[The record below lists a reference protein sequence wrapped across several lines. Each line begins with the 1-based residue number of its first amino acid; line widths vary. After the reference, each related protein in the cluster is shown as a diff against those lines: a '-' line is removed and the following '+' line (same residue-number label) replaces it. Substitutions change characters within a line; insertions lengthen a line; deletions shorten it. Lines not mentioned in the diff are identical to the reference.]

1 MNHYHEEEILGKA
14 YDSRLA
20 RRLLKYLRP
29 YRPVVAISILL
40 LIIVSGL
47 RLVGP
52 YLTLVAIDQYI
63 MTGNSAGLTP
73 IALLFLL
80 VLLLQ
85 FGVGFVQTYLMN
97 WTGQKIMYDLRM
109 EIFTHVQK
117 LHMGF
122 FDRNPV
128 GRLITRITNDV
139 EVLNEL
145 FTAGVVSIFGDIFTL
160 GGIVLVMLWLN
171 WKLALVCF
179 SVVPLLFVVTM
190 IFKIKVRG
198 SYRWVRR
205 SVAKINAFLQE
216 NITGMSVVQIFVQE
230 KRKLHQFDERN
241 SEYLKANLQSLS
253 YYAVFFP
260 VVNMLGVVA
269 IALIL
274 WYGGNQVLGE
284 TLTLG
289 ALVAFIQ
296 YSERFYKPISDLS
309 EKFTILQGAMASSE
323 RIFTLLD
330 TQPEIVP
337 PSQPLRPAKIEGR
350 VEFKNVSFAYNE
362 DTRVLKDIDLRVTPG
377 EKVAIVGATGAGK
390 STLINLLC
398 RFYDVQE
405 GEILMDGVRIQD
417 LDLGLL
423 RQSIAVVLQDV
434 FLFRGSIEENISL
447 WGRPLAQQEV
457 ERAARQVH
465 AHEFIQA
472 LAGGYTTPVAERGA
486 GLSVGQKQLLAF
498 ARALAHDPQLLVL
511 DEATSSIDT
520 ETELLIQ
527 DALDQLMKDRTCLI
541 IAHRLSTIQNC
552 DRIIVLHKGEIR
564 EEGSHF
570 DLLKK
575 RGIYYKLY
583 QLQYKNQLGP
593 LTAVSGQ
600 RKFKIP
606 NPRFQTNSKFKT

>member
-1 MNHYHEEEILGKA
+1 MNSYHEEEILGKA

-20 RRLLKYLRP
+20 RRLMKYLRP

-40 LIIVSGL
+40 LIILSGL

-52 YLTLVAIDQYI
+52 YLTLVAIDRHI
-63 MTGNSAGLTP
+63 MTGDSAGLTP

-80 VLLLQ
+80 VLLFQ

-109 EIFTHVQK
+109 EIFTHIQR
-117 LHMGF
+117 LHIGF

-139 EVLNEL
+139 DVLNEL

-160 GGIVLVMLWLN
+160 AGIVLVMLWLD
-171 WKLALVCF
+171 WRLALVCF
-179 SVVPLLFVVTM
+179 SVVPLLFLVTM

-241 SEYLKANLQSLS
+241 SEYLKANLLSIS
-253 YYAVFFP
+253 YYAVFYP

-309 EKFTILQGAMASSE
+309 EKVNILQSAMASSE

-330 TQPEIVP
+330 TQPKIVP
-337 PSQPLRPAKIEGR
+337 PSQPLRPAKIEGGI
-350 VEFKNVSFAYNE
+350 EFKKVSFAYNK
-362 DTRVLKDIDLRVTPG
+362 DTPVLKNIDLRVTPG

-398 RFYDVQE
+398 RFYEVQE
-405 GEILMDGVRIQD
+405 GEILLDGVPIQD
-417 LDLGLL
+417 LDLGFL
-423 RQSIAVVLQDV
+423 RQSISVVLQDT
-434 FLFRGSIEENISL
+434 FLFRGTIGENISL
-447 WGRPLAQQEV
+447 WGRPLRQQEV

-511 DEATSSIDT
+511 DEATSSVDT

-583 QLQYKNQLGP
+583 QLQYKNQVGP
-593 LTAVSGQ
+593 LTAVSGNS
-600 RKFKIP
+600 KFQIPNSKQIP
-606 NPRFQTNSKFKT
+606 NPKS

>member
-14 YDSRLA
+14 YDRRLA
-20 RRLLKYLRP
+20 RRLIKYLYP
-29 YRPVVAISILL
+29 YRRVVAVSIFLL
-40 LIIVSGL
+40 VILSGL

-52 YLTLVAIDQYI
+52 YLTLIAIDQYI
-63 MTGNSAGLTP
+63 MTGDPDGLAP
-73 IALLFLL
+73 IALLFLV
-80 VLLLQ
+80 VLLFQ
-85 FGVGFVQTYLMN
+85 FGVSFAQTYLMN

-109 EIFTHVQK
+109 EIFAHIQK
-117 LHMGF
+117 LHMAF

-128 GRLITRITNDV
+128 GRLITRMTTDV
-139 EVLNEL
+139 DVLNEL

-160 GGIVLVMLWLN
+160 SGIVVVMLWLD
-171 WKLALVCF
+171 WRLALVCF
-179 SVVPLLFVVTM
+179 SVVPLLFIAALV
-190 IFKIKVRG
+190 FKIKVRG

-205 SVAKINAFLQE
+205 SVARINAFLQE

-230 KRKLHQFDERN
+230 ERKFQQFDERN
-241 SEYLKANLQSLS
+241 SEYLQATLLS
-253 YYAVFFP
+253 IFYHAVFYP
-260 VVNMLGVVA
+260 LVNLIGVVA

-284 TLTLG
+284 ILTLG

-309 EKFTILQGAMASSE
+309 EKFGILQSAMASSE
-323 RIFTLLD
+323 RIFKLLD
-330 TQPEIVP
+330 TEPEIVP
-337 PSQPLRPAKIEGR
+337 PSQPRKPAEITGRIE
-350 VEFKNVSFAYNE
+350 FANVSFAYKD
-362 DTRVLKDIDLRVTPG
+362 DTPVLKEIDLRVAPG

-405 GEILMDGVRIQD
+405 GEIRIDGIPIQD

-423 RQSIAVVLQDV
+423 RQSIAVVLQDT
-434 FLFRGSIEENISL
+434 FLFRGSIEENIRL
-447 WGRPLAQQEV
+447 WGRPLGRKEV

-465 AHEFIQA
+465 AHPFIKSF
-472 LAGGYTTPVAERGA
+472 AGGYATPVAERGA

-498 ARALAHDPQLLVL
+498 ARALAHHPRLLVL
-511 DEATSSIDT
+511 DEATSSVDT

-527 DALDQLMKDRTCLI
+527 DALGQLMKDRTCLI

-552 DRIIVLHKGEIR
+552 DRIIVLHKGEIQ
-564 EEGSHF
+564 EQGSHF

-583 QLQYKNQLGP
+583 QLQYKEQLNA
-593 LTAVSGQ
+593 LHA
-600 RKFKIP
+600 
-606 NPRFQTNSKFKT
+606 